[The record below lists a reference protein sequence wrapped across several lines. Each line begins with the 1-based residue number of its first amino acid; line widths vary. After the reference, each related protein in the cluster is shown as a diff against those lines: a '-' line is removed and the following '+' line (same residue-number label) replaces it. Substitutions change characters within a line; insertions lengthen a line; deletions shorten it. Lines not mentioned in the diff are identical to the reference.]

1 MDVKWDRCVDPT
13 KEQKQILDL
22 ILLSQL
28 LARVIVAPPEVLL
41 DRVAAYEANNF
52 GSVVMRPCGIM
63 QWSPVDFQV
72 THGASTR
79 YQVSETA
86 KYASMQL

>member
-22 ILLSQL
+22 ILLRQL

-52 GSVVMRPCGIM
+52 GSVVIRPM
-63 QWSPVDFQV
+63 W
-72 THGASTR
+72 HHAM
-79 YQVSETA
+79 VSRRLSGDPWGVNTL
-86 KYASMQL
+86 SSIRDC

>member
-1 MDVKWDRCVDPT
+1 VDVKWDRCVDPT

-52 GSVVMRPCGIM
+52 GSVVMRPM
-63 QWSPVDFQV
+63 W
-72 THGASTR
+72 HHAM
-79 YQVSETA
+79 VSRRLSGDPWGVETL
-86 KYASMQL
+86 SSIRDC

>member
-1 MDVKWDRCVDPT
+1 MDVNWDRCVDPT

-28 LARVIVAPPEVLL
+28 LARAGVIVAPPEVPL

-52 GSVVMRPCGIM
+52 GSVVMRPM
-63 QWSPVDFQV
+63 W
-72 THGASTR
+72 HHAM
-79 YQVSETA
+79 VSRRLSGDPWGVETL
-86 KYASMQL
+86 SSIRDC

>member
-1 MDVKWDRCVDPT
+1 VDVNWDRCVDPT

-52 GSVVMRPCGIM
+52 GSVVMRPM
-63 QWSPVDFQV
+63 W
-72 THGASTR
+72 HHAM
-79 YQVSETA
+79 VSRRLSGDPWGVETL
-86 KYASMQL
+86 SSIRDC

>member
-1 MDVKWDRCVDPT
+1 VDVKWDRCVDPT

-28 LARVIVAPPEVLL
+28 LARVIVAPPEVPL

-52 GSVVMRPCGIM
+52 GSVVMRPM
-63 QWSPVDFQV
+63 W
-72 THGASTR
+72 HHAM
-79 YQVSETA
+79 VSRRLSGDPWGVETL
-86 KYASMQL
+86 SSIRDC

>member
-1 MDVKWDRCVDPT
+1 VDVKWDRCVDPT

-22 ILLSQL
+22 ILLRQL

-52 GSVVMRPCGIM
+52 GSVVIRPM
-63 QWSPVDFQV
+63 W
-72 THGASTR
+72 HHAM
-79 YQVSETA
+79 VSRRLSGDPWGVKTP
-86 KYASMQL
+86 SSIRDC

>member
-1 MDVKWDRCVDPT
+1 VDVNWDRCVDPT

-41 DRVAAYEANNF
+41 DRVAAYEANNLEA
-52 GSVVMRPCGIM
+52 
-63 QWSPVDFQV
+63 W
-72 THGASTR
+72 
-79 YQVSETA
+79 
-86 KYASMQL
+86 

>member
-52 GSVVMRPCGIM
+52 GSVVMRPM
-63 QWSPVDFQV
+63 W
-72 THGASTR
+72 HHAM
-79 YQVSETA
+79 VSRRLSGDPWGVNTL
-86 KYASMQL
+86 SSIRDC

>member
-52 GSVVMRPCGIM
+52 GSVVMRPM
-63 QWSPVDFQV
+63 W
-72 THGASTR
+72 HHAM
-79 YQVSETA
+79 VSRRLSGDPWGVETL
-86 KYASMQL
+86 SSIRDC

>member
-52 GSVVMRPCGIM
+52 GSVVIRPM
-63 QWSPVDFQV
+63 W
-72 THGASTR
+72 HHAM
-79 YQVSETA
+79 VSRRLSGDPWGVNTL
-86 KYASMQL
+86 SSIRDC

>member
-1 MDVKWDRCVDPT
+1 MDVKGDRCVDPT

-52 GSVVMRPCGIM
+52 GSVVIRPM
-63 QWSPVDFQV
+63 W
-72 THGASTR
+72 HHAM
-79 YQVSETA
+79 VSRRLSGDPWGVNTL
-86 KYASMQL
+86 SSIRDC

>member
-1 MDVKWDRCVDPT
+1 VDVKWDRCVDPT

-52 GSVVMRPCGIM
+52 GSVVIRPM
-63 QWSPVDFQV
+63 W
-72 THGASTR
+72 HHAM
-79 YQVSETA
+79 VSRRLSGDPWGVNTL
-86 KYASMQL
+86 SSIRDC